1 MRSWKPIEPWLPLI
15 LRAFVSLASLA
26 FPFSI
31 SAFPSFEEIRASYP
45 ATETAYLDRHGHLLQ
60 EVRSDLDGRRLR
72 WIPLGQISEAFIKA
86 VVRSEDKRFFEHSG
100 TDFLALGN
108 ASFKYLTS
116 DSRRGASTITMQLV
130 SFLDPELVAGSD
142 GRSFAQK
149 WKQIRAARTL
159 EGTWTKKEILEA
171 YLNLVTFRG
180 ELTGVESA
188 SFGLLG
194 KAPYGLNDLDA
205 VVLSSLIR
213 SPQAS
218 VPDVQRRACMLAHS
232 MQLPYGCSQTNPA
245 VEAALG
251 QRTGIRPLANLAPH
265 IPQLFG
271 DRRGQVLTTLD
282 SSLQRYSIETLHRHL
297 LAVKE
302 KNVRDGAILVIDHQS
317 HEVLAYVGSSGN
329 LSAAP
334 LVDSI
339 RSRRQAGSTLKPF
352 VYGLGIDRKI
362 ITAATLVDDT
372 PLNMQVVTGIYRPEN
387 YDKDYLG
394 PIPVRVALAASRNIP
409 AVRMASLLGVEPV
422 VESLRRFGFRD
433 LQDAE
438 FYGPSIALG
447 SADVT
452 LWELTGAFAALANR
466 GEWVSA
472 TLERKEM
479 GREILKSKS
488 DSNNEKVVRAISPEA
503 AFIISS
509 ILSDRESRSATF
521 GLENVLS
528 TPFWTAVKTGT
539 SKDMRDNWCV
549 GFSDRYVVGVWVG
562 NASGEAMWNVL
573 GVTGAAP
580 VWLEIMKHLHKHEIS
595 REPSPPA
602 SLLRAEVD
610 YGKEWFIRGTEP
622 DRALVGERGKP
633 AAILYPEKDSVFAID
648 PEIPADRQRV
658 FFRWSGGLKPG
669 LQWYLN
675 GKPIGQ
681 ANPFP
686 WKPIVGKH
694 KLELRACPR
703 PLACSTIAEASFE
716 VR

>member
-1 MRSWKPIEPWLPLI
+1 MRPWRPIGPWLPI
-15 LRAFVSLASLA
+15 ALRTCLLLVSLTFPGSLV
-26 FPFSI
+26 
-31 SAFPSFEEIRASYP
+31 AFPSFEDVKSSYP
-45 ATETAYLDRHGHLLQ
+45 ATETAYLDRNGQLLQ

-72 WIPLGQISEAFIKA
+72 WIPLEQISEAFIKA

-130 SFLDPELVAGSD
+130 SFLDPELMAGSD

-149 WKQIRAARTL
+149 WKQIRAARAL
-159 EGTWTKKEILEA
+159 EGTWSKKEILEA

-218 VPDVQRRACMLAHS
+218 VSDVQRRACMLAHT
-232 MQLPYGCSQTNPA
+232 MRLPYGCAQTNPA
-245 VEAALG
+245 VESALG
-251 QRTGIRPLANLAPH
+251 QRTAIRPLANLAPH
-265 IPQLFG
+265 IPQVFG
-271 DRRGQVLTTLD
+271 ERKGQVLTTLD
-282 SSLQRYSIETLHRHL
+282 SSLQRFSIETLHRHL
-297 LAVKE
+297 LAVRE
-302 KNVRDGAILVIDHQS
+302 KNVRDGAILVIDHQN
-317 HEVLAYVGSSGN
+317 HEVLAYVGSSGV

-409 AVRMASLLGVEPV
+409 AVRMATLLGVEPV
-422 VESLRRFGFRD
+422 VESLRKLGFRD

-452 LWELTGAFAALANR
+452 LWELTGAFGAMANR
-466 GEWVSA
+466 GEWVPS
-472 TLERKEM
+472 TLERKD
-479 GREILKSKS
+479 RDLKSRNP
-488 DSNNEKVVRAISPEA
+488 NNEKSVRALSPEA

-580 VWLEIMKHLHKHEIS
+580 VWLEIMKHLHKHEVS
-595 REPSPPA
+595 VEPAPPA
-602 SLLRAEVD
+602 SLVRAEVD

-622 DRALVGERGKP
+622 DRALVNEIEKP
-633 AAILYPEKDSVFAID
+633 ASILYPQKDSVFAID
-648 PEIPADRQRV
+648 PEIPTDRQRI
-658 FFRWSGGLKPG
+658 FFRWSGGHKQE
-669 LQWYLN
+669 LQWHLN
-675 GKPIGQ
+675 GKPLGQ

-686 WKPIVGKH
+686 WKPAVGRH
-694 KLELRACPR
+694 KLELRNCTR
-703 PLACSTIAEASFE
+703 PLACTTIAEASFE